1 MKNILLLLTFA
12 SFSFDA
18 CEKAM
23 DSSRITAAG
32 GSITEIIYFLEQ
44 ESRLIAVDVTSNY
57 PKSAM
62 NFPSIGY
69 VRALSAEG
77 VLSLDPTLI
86 IGEND
91 MGPPSV
97 IDQINRTN
105 VETRVLPEIHS
116 ASGIIQKIECV
127 GKIIGMTKN
136 EIDFYNNK
144 LLKQVSQL
152 ENSTSDAEGKKIIY
166 ILSMESG
173 SPLIAGSNTSG
184 DGLISLAGGI
194 NPLSSFEGWK
204 PVGTE
209 SIIQAEPD
217 LIIIS
222 ERGLKGF
229 GTIEELSNHPAL
241 YLTPAAQNNNILALD
256 GMASLGFGPRT
267 IDTALQIAKIL
278 NASS

>member
-44 ESRLIAVDVTSNY
+44 ESRIIAVDVTSNY

-127 GKIIGMTKN
+127 GQMIGMTKN
-136 EIDFYNNK
+136 EIDFHNNK

-166 ILSMESG
+166 ILSMQSG

>member
-127 GKIIGMTKN
+127 GQMIGMTKN

-166 ILSMESG
+166 ILSMQSG

>member
-127 GKIIGMTKN
+127 GKMIGMKKN

-166 ILSMESG
+166 ILSMQSG

>member
-1 MKNILLLLTFA
+1 MKNILLFLTFA
-12 SFSFDA
+12 SLNFDA

-62 NFPSIGY
+62 NLPSIGY

-127 GKIIGMTKN
+127 GKMIGMKKD

-166 ILSMESG
+166 ILSMQSG

>member
-44 ESRLIAVDVTSNY
+44 ESRIIAVDVTSNY

-166 ILSMESG
+166 ILSMQSG

-241 YLTPAAQNNNILALD
+241 YLTPAARNNNILALD

>member
-62 NFPSIGY
+62 NLPSIGY

-127 GKIIGMTKN
+127 GKMIGMKKN

-166 ILSMESG
+166 ILSMQSG

>member
-62 NFPSIGY
+62 NLPSIGY

-166 ILSMESG
+166 ILSMQSG

>member
-1 MKNILLLLTFA
+1 MKNILLFLTFA
-12 SFSFDA
+12 SLNFDA

-62 NFPSIGY
+62 NLPSIGY

-127 GKIIGMTKN
+127 GKMIGMTKN

-166 ILSMESG
+166 ILSMQSG

>member
-1 MKNILLLLTFA
+1 MKNILLFLTFA
-12 SFSFDA
+12 SLNFDA

-62 NFPSIGY
+62 NLPSIGY

-127 GKIIGMTKN
+127 GKMIGMKKN

-152 ENSTSDAEGKKIIY
+152 ENSISDAEGKKIIY
-166 ILSMESG
+166 ILSMQSG

-241 YLTPAAQNNNILALD
+241 YLTPAARNNNILALD

>member
-1 MKNILLLLTFA
+1 MLSSLNYE
-12 SFSFDA
+12 A
-18 CEKAM
+18 CEKAL
-23 DSSRITAAG
+23 DSSRITSAG

-57 PKSAM
+57 PESAL
-62 NFPSIGY
+62 NLPSIGY

-97 IDQINRTN
+97 IDQIKRTN
-105 VETRVLPEIHS
+105 VEIKILPEIHT
-116 ASGIIQKIECV
+116 ASGIISKIECV
-127 GKIIGMTKN
+127 GSMMGMTKK
-136 EIDFYNNK
+136 EINFYNNK
-144 LLKQVSQL
+144 LFEKISEL
-152 ENSTSDAEGKKIIY
+152 ESSRGERKKIIY
-166 ILSMESG
+166 ILSMQSG
-173 SPLIAGSNTSG
+173 SPLIAGSSTSG
-184 DGLISLAGGI
+184 NGLISLVGGI

-229 GTIEELSNHPAL
+229 GTIEELKNHPAL

>member
-1 MKNILLLLTFA
+1 MKNILLFLTFA
-12 SFSFDA
+12 SLNFDA

-62 NFPSIGY
+62 NLPSIGY

-127 GKIIGMTKN
+127 GKMIGMKKD

-152 ENSTSDAEGKKIIY
+152 ENTTSDAEGKKIIY

>member
-1 MKNILLLLTFA
+1 MKYLLTFLL
-12 SFSFDA
+12 SISINIIA
-18 CEKAM
+18 CEKAV
-23 DSSRITAAG
+23 DPNRITSAG

-44 ESRLIAVDVTSNY
+44 ESKLIAVDITSNF
-57 PKSAM
+57 PASAREL
-62 NFPSIGY
+62 PSIGY
-69 VRALSAEG
+69 VRQLSAEG

-97 IDQINRTN
+97 IEQIKRTN
-105 VETRVLPEIHS
+105 VEIKILPEIHS
-116 ASGIIQKIECV
+116 ASGIINKIECV
-127 GKIIGMTKN
+127 AKMIGMNDN

-144 LLKQVSQL
+144 LIEQIAEL
-152 ENSTSDAEGKKIIY
+152 NAITSKVDSKKIIY
-166 ILSMESG
+166 ILSMQSG

-209 SIIQAEPD
+209 SIIQAEPE
-217 LIIIS
+217 LILIS
-222 ERGLKGF
+222 ERGLNGF
-229 GTIEELSNHPAL
+229 GTIEELKRHPAL
-241 YLTPAAQNNNILALD
+241 YLTPAAQNDNIIALD

-267 IDTALQIAKIL
+267 IDIALQLAKNL
-278 NASS
+278 NASY

>member
-1 MKNILLLLTFA
+1 MLS
-12 SFSFDA
+12 SFNYET
-18 CEKAM
+18 CEKAL
-23 DSSRITAAG
+23 DSSRITSAG

-57 PKSAM
+57 PKSAL
-62 NFPSIGY
+62 NLPSIGY

-97 IDQINRTN
+97 IDQIKRTN
-105 VETRVLPEIHS
+105 VEIKVLPEIHS
-116 ASGIIQKIECV
+116 ASGIISKIECV
-127 GKIIGMTKN
+127 GSMIGMTKN
-136 EIDFYNNK
+136 EIDFYNKK
-144 LLKQVSQL
+144 LFEEISEL
-152 ENSTSDAEGKKIIY
+152 ETESSRGERKKIIY
-166 ILSMESG
+166 ILSMQSG

-184 DGLISLAGGI
+184 NGLISLVGGI

-229 GTIEELSNHPAL
+229 GTIEELRNHPAL

-267 IDTALQIAKIL
+267 IDTALQIVKTL
-278 NASS
+278 NASH

>member
-44 ESRLIAVDVTSNY
+44 ESRIIAVDVTSNY

-152 ENSTSDAEGKKIIY
+152 ENSISDAQGKKIIY
-166 ILSMESG
+166 ILSMQSG

>member
-12 SFSFDA
+12 SLSFDA

-62 NFPSIGY
+62 NLPSIGY

-127 GKIIGMTKN
+127 GQMIGMTKN

-166 ILSMESG
+166 ILSMQSG

>member
-166 ILSMESG
+166 ILSMQSG